1 MMVDFIAQ
9 HETVLRMLVFVG
21 SLGLLAGLEVL
32 FPRRFLGSRL
42 ARWRTNFLLGGTNMF
57 FMRIVL
63 PGGLVALAFSAYGGG
78 VLSWLDWPLWAEILI
93 SLVILDFVIYTQ
105 HVALHRIP
113 FLWPLH
119 ATHHAEQTLDVS
131 SGLRFHPG
139 EALVSLGVKAAAV
152 VALGV
157 HPVTVIIFEILL
169 SSASLFTHTN
179 LDLGRWDA
187 RLQTLFVS
195 PDMHRLHHSR
205 AEDESRRNF
214 GFFLSVWD
222 KIFKTYR
229 ATPHTAHETLPLG
242 LAGFRE
248 GGLIEAL
255 RHPLRHIE
263 KRR

>member
-1 MMVDFIAQ
+1 MF
-9 HETVLRMLVFVG
+9 VL
-21 SLGLLAGLEVL
+21 
-32 FPRRFLGSRL
+32 
-42 ARWRTNFLLGGTNMF
+42 
-57 FMRIVL
+57 RIVL
-63 PGGLVALAFSAYGGG
+63 PGGLVALAFNAYGGG
-78 VLSWLDWPLWAEILI
+78 VFGRLDMPLWAEILI
-93 SLVILDFVIYTQ
+93 SLVILDFMIYAQ
-105 HVALHRIP
+105 HVALHRIA

-139 EALVSLGVKAAAV
+139 EALVSLSVKAAAI
-152 VALGV
+152 VAIGV

-214 GFFLSVWD
+214 GFSCRWD

-242 LAGFRE
+242 LAGFRQ
-248 GGLIEAL
+248 GGLIEA
-255 RHPLRHIE
+255 PDTLRHIE

>member
-1 MMVDFIAQ
+1 MIDFINQ
-9 HETVLRMLVFVG
+9 HEPVLRGLIFAV
-21 SLGLLAGLEVL
+21 SLGLLAGFEIA
-32 FPRRFLGSRL
+32 FPRRFLGARL
-42 ARWRTNFLLGGTNMF
+42 ARWRTNFLLGGANMLLL
-57 FMRIVL
+57 RVVL
-63 PGGLVALAFSAYGGG
+63 PGGLVALAYSAYGGG
-78 VLSWLDWPLWAEILI
+78 VFGWLDMPLWAEIFI
-93 SLVILDFVIYTQ
+93 SLIILDFIIYAQ
-105 HVALHRIP
+105 HMALHHIP

-139 EALVSLGVKAAAV
+139 EALVSLGVKAVAV
-152 VALGV
+152 LALGI

-187 RLQTLFVS
+187 RLQALFVS

-214 GFFLSVWD
+214 GFCLSVWD

-229 ATPHTAHETLPLG
+229 ATPHVGHETLPLG
-242 LAGFRE
+242 LVGFRQ

-255 RHPLRHIE
+255 RHPLRHIS
-263 KRR
+263 KRP

>member
-1 MMVDFIAQ
+1 MIDFINQ
-9 HETVLRMLVFVG
+9 HEPVLRALVFAG
-21 SLGLLAGLEVL
+21 SLGLLAVFEVL
-32 FPRRFLGSRL
+32 FPRRFLGARL
-42 ARWRTNFLLGGTNMF
+42 ARWRTNFLLGGANMF
-57 FMRIVL
+57 VLRIVL
-63 PGGLVALAFSAYGGG
+63 PGGLVALAFNAYGGG
-78 VLSWLDWPLWAEILI
+78 VFGRLDMPLWAEILI
-93 SLVILDFVIYTQ
+93 SLVILDFVIYAQ
-105 HVALHRIP
+105 HVALHRIA

-139 EALVSLGVKAAAV
+139 EALVSLGVKALAV
-152 VALGV
+152 LALGI

-187 RLQTLFVS
+187 RLQAFFVS

-214 GFFLSVWD
+214 GFCLSVWD
-222 KIFKTYR
+222 KIFRTYR
-229 ATPHTAHETLPLG
+229 ATPHIAHETLPLG
-242 LAGFRE
+242 LTGFRQ

>member
-1 MMVDFIAQ
+1 MIDFIEQ
-9 HETVLRMLVFVG
+9 HEPVLRALVFAA
-21 SLGLLAGLEVL
+21 SLGFLAGFEIL
-32 FPRRFLGSRL
+32 FPRRFLGARL
-42 ARWRTNFLLGGTNMF
+42 ARWRTNFLLGGANMF
-57 FMRIVL
+57 VLRIVL
-63 PGGLVALAFSAYGGG
+63 PGGLVALAFSTYGGG
-78 VLSWLDWPLWAEILI
+78 IFGWLDMPLGAEIIVSLI
-93 SLVILDFVIYTQ
+93 ILDFVIYAQ
-105 HVALHRIP
+105 HVALHRIA

-139 EALVSLGVKAAAV
+139 EALVSLGVKAVAV
-152 VALGV
+152 LALGV

-179 LDLGRWDA
+179 LDLGRWDV
-187 RLQTLFVS
+187 RLQALLVS

-205 AEDESRRNF
+205 AEDESRANF
-214 GFFLSVWD
+214 GFCLSVWD

-229 ATPHTAHETLPLG
+229 ATPHIAQETLPLG
-242 LAGFRE
+242 LTGFRQ

-255 RHPLRHIE
+255 RHPLRHIK